1 MAETLVTEK
10 ETAAPVAE
18 AGRDGEENRPVR
30 VCFVCT
36 GNTCRSPMAEA
47 VAAYLTEARRLAL
60 PEVIREL
67 TVPEYEVT
75 SAGLSA
81 LEGDPI
87 TENAVRALEEAGI
100 EPVEGRS
107 RDYHLHRAHRLTQA
121 DAEGCDLLI
130 GMTPDH
136 AFAMLMQFPHLA
148 ERIVTMPRPIPD
160 PYGGDLAI
168 YRDSLAAITAGVRE
182 LLFGEKPADGSGK
195 PEDPEDPEKTDG
207 TDASPA
213 G

>member
-1 MAETLVTEK
+1 MADTLVMEK
-10 ETAAPVAE
+10 ETAAPLLQKE
-18 AGRDGEENRPVR
+18 RDGNENRPVR
-30 VCFVCT
+30 ICFVCT

-60 PEVIREL
+60 PEGIREL

-81 LEGDPI
+81 AEGEPI

-100 EPVEGRS
+100 EPVAGRA
-107 RDYHLHRAHRLTQA
+107 RDYHFHRAHRLTEA
-121 DAEGCDLLI
+121 DAGCCDLLV
-130 GMTPDH
+130 GMTPEH
-136 AFAMLMQFPHLA
+136 AFAMLMQFPQLA

-160 PYGGDLAI
+160 PYGGDAAV

-182 LLFGEKPADGSGK
+182 LLFGEKPADGT
-195 PEDPEDPEKTDG
+195 DPRDRQNDN
-207 TDASPA
+207 DRPA